1 MIFSKYLIYREK
13 VKAENSVFNSM
24 QLFNSKVINMMYV
37 FIPFTGPL
45 FLYLAPQNKITE
57 MMNQKKKRNIL

>member
-1 MIFSKYLIYREK
+1 
-13 VKAENSVFNSM
+13 
-24 QLFNSKVINMMYV
+24 MMYV

-57 MMNQKKKRNIL
+57 MVNQKKKRNILQMQYIFQNLIIIII